1 MFREQNPY
9 VRALYIV
16 LVPIVLLI
24 LVLNSGWLQRILPAA
39 SIDGELYSVV
49 DYDYYYFD
57 YYNRFLEENSDQLE
71 ELGYDSSISNGQ
83 QNYND
88 TITWREYFL
97 QEGEKELAS
106 AKFFYDLAV
115 ADGYEFSDEELLPIQ
130 EQVAKNE
137 EIKSTYSLKGN
148 NFYIS
153 YYGRGM
159 NEKSYMKQLEISVK
173 AKAYRQHLIDSYEA
187 SEEQIQDYLADQT
200 EPDYHTVSLSVIT
213 LDAQT
218 IRGEESG
225 DASSISALKEKLNRL
240 KERHEEGESFE
251 DLQAAFSSLKLGDSN
266 GLLEDATRTNLPD
279 VISDLVTYNQESIK
293 KGDTYALLD
302 EDAGIAYFIRI
313 DGLGD
318 SGLEKEATLDL
329 GEEAVNQQFNDTFY
343 EQYQVKRNSIGIM
356 LSAN

>member
-1 MFREQNPY
+1 M
-9 VRALYIV
+9 
-16 LVPIVLLI
+16 
-24 LVLNSGWLQRILPAA
+24 
-39 SIDGELYSVV
+39 
-49 DYDYYYFD
+49 
-57 YYNRFLEENSDQLE
+57 
-71 ELGYDSSISNGQ
+71 
-83 QNYND
+83 
-88 TITWREYFL
+88 
-97 QEGEKELAS
+97 
-106 AKFFYDLAV
+106 
-115 ADGYEFSDEELLPIQ
+115 
-130 EQVAKNE
+130 
-137 EIKSTYSLKGN
+137 
-148 NFYIS
+148 
-153 YYGRGM
+153 
-159 NEKSYMKQLEISVK
+159 
-173 AKAYRQHLIDSYEA
+173 
-187 SEEQIQDYLADQT
+187 
-200 EPDYHTVSLSVIT
+200 IT

-240 KERHEEGESFE
+240 KERYEEGESFE

-329 GEEAVNQQFNDTFY
+329 GEEAVNQQFNDAFY